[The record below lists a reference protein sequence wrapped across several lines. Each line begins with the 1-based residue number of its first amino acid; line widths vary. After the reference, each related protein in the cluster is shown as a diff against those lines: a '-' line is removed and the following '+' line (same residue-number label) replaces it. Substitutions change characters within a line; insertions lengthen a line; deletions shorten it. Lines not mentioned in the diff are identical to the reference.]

1 MKKNVVKSITLYD
14 DINVNY
20 EDYREEFADYME
32 DDTILN
38 SGDRDSELYDYVY
51 RQLNFDW
58 EELIDALSKSGEC
71 VIVGSVGRWNGRFEI
86 TPTKCENLS
95 VAVNKCVSGCDY
107 VRVTLTNGHLEVVG
121 VHHDA
126 NNYFEIYLLNKLGCN
141 TYGADLNKECYY
153 MKITKIPNFL

>member
-1 MKKNVVKSITLYD
+1 MKKSVESITLYD

-20 EDYREEFADYME
+20 DDYREEFAEIMG

-38 SGDRDSELYDYVY
+38 SADRDSELYDYVY

-58 EELIDALSKSGEC
+58 EELNDALSKSGEC
-71 VIVGSVGRWNGRFEI
+71 VIVGSVGRWNGRFDVA
-86 TPTKCENLS
+86 PTKCENLS

-107 VRVTLTNGHLEVVG
+107 IKITLTNGHLEVVG

-126 NNYFEIYLLNKLGCN
+126 NNYFDIYLLNKLGCD
-141 TYGADLNKECYY
+141 TYGADLSKECYY
-153 MKITKIPNFL
+153 KKITKIPNFL